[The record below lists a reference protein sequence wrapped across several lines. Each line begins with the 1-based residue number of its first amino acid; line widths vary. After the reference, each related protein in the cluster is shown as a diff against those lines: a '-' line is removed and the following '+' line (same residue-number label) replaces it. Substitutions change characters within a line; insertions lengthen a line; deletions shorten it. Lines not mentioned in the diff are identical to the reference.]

1 MLFGRPWLW
10 KRLGIPGLNR
20 GAKMSDVMIL
30 FRVRADG
37 ARIYYHVLICA
48 ANDNRNKLKRRVG
61 NPKFNGHDLS

>member
-48 ANDNRNKLKRRVG
+48 ANDN
-61 NPKFNGHDLS
+61 